1 MTKNTVM
8 NKESL
13 LAYLRQNKTY
23 LNISAIGRAAGFTRL
38 LRVVNEYKDGH
49 GTTES
54 MPDKYVKPVNE
65 IISALQKK

>member
-1 MTKNTVM
+1 V
-8 NKESL
+8 
-13 LAYLRQNKTY
+13 
-23 LNISAIGRAAGFTRL
+23 
-38 LRVVNEYKDGH
+38 H